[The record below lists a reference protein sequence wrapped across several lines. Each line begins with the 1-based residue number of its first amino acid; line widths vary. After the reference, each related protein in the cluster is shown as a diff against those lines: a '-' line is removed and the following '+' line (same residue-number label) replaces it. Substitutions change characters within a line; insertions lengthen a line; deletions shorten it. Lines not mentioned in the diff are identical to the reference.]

1 MDVKQTLR
9 IVGGKL
15 VKALKA
21 IARFFTPLEEFS
33 PKVMRVYSFFLA
45 TIFLLCWTFLK
56 LPFIP
61 TFGEVL
67 NAFAVLWK
75 TRGLFDELSTSLMLN
90 MIALATSTIIA
101 FSLAYLY
108 TIPGLRP
115 IIRWLTKLRFLGF
128 TGLVFIFTLYIGSG
142 MELRFS
148 LMLFAVTWFYLT
160 ALVAIVRNIP
170 DYRYDH
176 AYTLRMG
183 PWRTVWE
190 VVVLGTLADMLGT
203 MVQFAAYGWAMLTA
217 VEGLSR
223 SKGGLGV
230 MILNSDKYLKIPEIF
245 AMVFTVLLLGMILDA
260 VITFSIAKACPSAFL
275 QSGRRL

>member
-1 MDVKQTLR
+1 MDVKQTLLSIGR
-9 IVGGKL
+9 KL
-15 VKALKA
+15 VHGLKT
-21 IARFFTPLEEFS
+21 IGRFFTPLEEFS
-33 PKVMRVYSFFLA
+33 PGVMRVYSVCLA
-45 TIFLLCWTFLK
+45 ITFLLCWAFIK
-56 LPFIP
+56 MPFIP
-61 TFGEVL
+61 TLGEVL
-67 NAFAVLWK
+67 TAFAVLWK
-75 TRGLFDELSTSLMLN
+75 TRGLFDELGTSLFLN
-90 MIALATSTIIA
+90 VLSLATSTIVA

-128 TGLVFIFTLYIGSG
+128 TGLVFIFLLYIGSG
-142 MELRFS
+142 MKLRFS

-160 ALVAIVRNIP
+160 ALVAIVRSIP

-190 VVVLGTLADMLGT
+190 VVVLGTFADMLGI

-223 SKGGLGV
+223 SKGGIGV
-230 MILNSDKYLKIPEIF
+230 MILNGDKYLQIPEIF
-245 AMVFTVLLLGMILDA
+245 AMVFTILILGMIVDMVL
-260 VITFSIAKACPSAFL
+260 TFTIRKACPAAFL
-275 QSGRRL
+275 QSGRL